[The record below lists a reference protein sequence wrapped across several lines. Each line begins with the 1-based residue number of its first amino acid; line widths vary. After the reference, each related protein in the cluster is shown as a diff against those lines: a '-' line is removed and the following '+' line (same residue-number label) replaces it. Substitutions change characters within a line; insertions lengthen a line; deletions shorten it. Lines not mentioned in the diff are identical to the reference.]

1 MRRTI
6 LILCCLVLTSSLAFA
21 QSAEWTIWDMPS
33 SESFPG
39 DLVWMI
45 DNSLFVVLHDPQA
58 LARFEPEA
66 NRLIAWTLT
75 AQPGEFVWTNS
86 GLLFT
91 TPHAA
96 GIGWL
101 QPDANHVEYWQ
112 LPSPTAEPIFAME
125 AGFGNGVENIWYLEW
140 ELGRLGL
147 FEPAQLTIPDEV
159 GPEPQVIA
167 VSRTSSTVQASS
179 QVVIPEF
186 HMADPDFVPAVYLH
200 EPVVSAPF
208 REWGLVTMDP
218 PAYAFVSDNQGNVWV
233 PNIVSDTLLSL
244 APSKDTVTVYDLPTK
259 LFITSLV
266 AVGETTDIYFL
277 AIENDDVAK
286 IGVLQPENGSVTM
299 WEIPG
304 ANMIDGVSLIV
315 VDDDALWFCDRE
327 GSAIYRFVPMDGAFT
342 WWETGGDDAPLYIM
356 PGYPGEFWVSWE
368 RSGKVAML
376 RLGEP

>member
-1 MRRTI
+1 MRHVI
-6 LILCCLVLTSSLAFA
+6 LVLCCLLLTSSLTFA
-21 QSAEWTIWDMPS
+21 QPAEWTIWELPS
-33 SESFPG
+33 SKSFPG

-75 AQPGEFVWTNS
+75 ADPGEFVWTNS

-91 TPHAA
+91 TPHDA
-96 GIGWL
+96 GVGWL
-101 QPDANHVEYWQ
+101 QPDFNHVEYWQ
-112 LPSPTAEPIFAME
+112 LPSPMAQPIFAME

-159 GPEPQVIA
+159 GPEPQVIP
-167 VSRTSSTVQASS
+167 VSRTSGTVSASS
-179 QVVIPEF
+179 QTVAPEF
-186 HMADPDFVPAVYLH
+186 HMADPGFVPAVYPH

-218 PAYAFVSDNQGNVWV
+218 PPYAFVGDSQGNVWV
-233 PNIVSDTLLSL
+233 PNVVGDSLLSL
-244 APSKDTVTVYDLPTK
+244 APSTDTVTVYDLPAK
-259 LFITSLV
+259 LFITSLA
-266 AVGETTDIYFL
+266 AVPDAMDIYFL
-277 AIENDDVAK
+277 AIENDGVGK
-286 IGVLQPENGSVTM
+286 IGVLQPENGSVAM

-304 ANMIDGVSLIV
+304 GAEIDVVSLIITE
-315 VDDDALWFCDRE
+315 DALWFCDRAN
-327 GSAIYRFVPMDGAFT
+327 SAVYRFVPMDGAFT

-368 RSGKVAML
+368 RSGKIARL
-376 RLGEP
+376 QLGEP